1 MLNSGPTLSIQ
12 SSLELEP
19 IELTIVSPC
28 RNEQQNIRPLVAK
41 LHESLRGIE
50 WEVVFVDD
58 DSGDGTADE
67 VRALAQQ
74 DRRVRCL
81 QRIGRS
87 GLSTAVIEGMLSSS
101 AQYLAV
107 IDADMQHDERLLPAM
122 LGVLR
127 TQDYDIAV
135 GSRYIDGGTVGAWD
149 RKRAQMSAIATQLA
163 RLVMK
168 HEVSDPMSGFFM
180 ITRRAFESSVRNL
193 SGFGF
198 KILLDL
204 FASAPQPLRVK
215 ELGYEFRSRQF
226 GESKLDSMVMIE
238 YVLLLID
245 KFFGGII
252 PPRFILFA
260 AVGSLGVVVHLTLL
274 RFQLRYFDFIAA
286 QTIATIA
293 AMTFNFVL
301 NNVLTYRDHRLRGGR
316 LIWGLVTFYTVCSVG
331 ALANVGVAANLYKEH
346 YSWLT
351 SGLAGILVGVV
362 WNYAMS
368 AVFTWRKA

>member
-1 MLNSGPTLSIQ
+1 MLNLGPTLSIQ
-12 SSLELEP
+12 SGSGTGP
-19 IELTIVSPC
+19 IELTIISPC
-28 RNEQQNIRPLVAK
+28 RNERPNIRPLVAK
-41 LHESLRGIE
+41 LHESLAGIE

-58 DSGDGTADE
+58 DSSDGTADE
-67 VRALAQQ
+67 VRAVAQE

-87 GLSTAVIEGMLSSS
+87 GLSTAVVEGMLSSS

-107 IDADMQHDERLLPAM
+107 IDADMQHDERLLPTM
-122 LGVLR
+122 LEALR
-127 TQDYDIAV
+127 SQDYDIAV
-135 GSRYIDGGTVGAWD
+135 GSRYIDGGTVGTWD
-149 RKRAQMSAIATQLA
+149 RKRAKLSALATQLA

-180 ITRRAFESSVRNL
+180 ITRRGFESSVRNV

-204 FASAPQPLRVK
+204 FASAPRPLRVK
-215 ELGYEFRSRQF
+215 ELGYEFRSRQY

-245 KFFGGII
+245 KFLGGLI

-260 AVGSLGVVVHLTLL
+260 AVGTLGVAVHLALL
-274 RFQLRYFDFIAA
+274 RLQLRHFDFLTSQA
-286 QTIATIA
+286 IATIA

-301 NNVLTYRDHRLRGGR
+301 NNVLTYRDHRLRGSQ
-316 LIWGLVTFYTVCSVG
+316 LVWGLITFYAVCSIG

-368 AVFTWRKA
+368 AAFTWRKA